1 MKKYVFGVDL
11 GGTTCKMGLF
21 TTKGDLL
28 DKWEIKTDTSNG
40 GENILKDIAGAVHGK
55 MVEKG
60 LKLGDVEGVGIGVP
74 GPVMK
79 DGTVNRCVNLGWG
92 VTPVGKD
99 LAALVGLPVK
109 VGNDANVAAL
119 GEAWV
124 GAGKNF
130 DSIVMVTLGTGIGG
144 GVIID
149 NKILCGA
156 TGAGGEIG
164 HFIVNPNELE
174 ACGCGRYGCIEQYA
188 SATGIARMARK
199 RVSTSPEDSLLKEI
213 ELDSITAK
221 DVFDAVKKGDH
232 LASEVAEDVCEM
244 LADVLS
250 KVSVVVNPDAFVI
263 GGGVSKAGQVLVDM
277 LTEPFMRN
285 VFHACADTKILL
297 ATLGN
302 DAGIYGA
309 ARQVIE
315 EDKI

>member
-199 RVSTSPEDSLLKEI
+199 RVSTSPEESLLKEI
-213 ELDSITAK
+213 ELDAITAK

-232 LASEVAEDVCEM
+232 LAGEVAEDVCEM